1 VLAKRRLR
9 WILEL
14 ANRIGIAEK
23 VQQSTLAQN
32 TLWLIT
38 GQGLRLVTQAVYFAL
53 IARSLGT
60 TNYGAFVSAAA
71 LVGIASP
78 FASLG
83 AGNLLIRDV
92 ARDRS
97 AFGESW
103 GRAISL
109 TFGFGGFLVALITMF
124 AYFVLSGSMSPLLVF
139 LVAVADVIGLNLIV
153 VSSCSFQAVEQLKWT
168 SGILFGMSLTRLL
181 AALLLV
187 LRFRHPLV
195 LQWAYA
201 YLGSTILVAAVSVFV
216 VTRRLGIP
224 QFSVRNAIRD
234 LREGFFFASGMSA
247 QTVYNDLDKT
257 MLARMGSLEATG
269 IYGAAYRVI
278 EVSFTPVLSLLSAA
292 YPRFFNV
299 GLRGIE
305 ASLAFARRLML
316 RAFLFSCALCLAV
329 IACAGLLPLVLGKQ
343 YAEAAVAL
351 RWLALI
357 LPLRSIH
364 AFYSDILTSVGQQG
378 LRTLLQIGVA
388 LVNAGANLW
397 LIPAFSWKGAAW
409 SSVGCDGLL
418 AVAVGSAVHILS
430 KRGSVRGEV
439 AASTNRVEEL
449 I

>member
-1 VLAKRRLR
+1 
-9 WILEL
+9 
-14 ANRIGIAEK
+14 
-23 VQQSTLAQN
+23 
-32 TLWLIT
+32 
-38 GQGLRLVTQAVYFAL
+38 
-53 IARSLGT
+53 
-60 TNYGAFVSAAA
+60 
-71 LVGIASP
+71 
-78 FASLG
+78 
-83 AGNLLIRDV
+83 
-92 ARDRS
+92 
-97 AFGESW
+97 
-103 GRAISL
+103 
-109 TFGFGGFLVALITMF
+109 
-124 AYFVLSGSMSPLLVF
+124 
-139 LVAVADVIGLNLIV
+139 
-153 VSSCSFQAVEQLKWT
+153 
-168 SGILFGMSLTRLL
+168 LL